1 MKQSKI
7 QRKMIKEIENATY
20 PSFWG
25 RAGAFFIDSII
36 FVPFFFLLSK
46 AQLNFRNNEDL
57 IYLCLALNFS
67 MGALSL
73 IYRIFFT
80 KKFNGTPGKL
90 LCKFKIVRDDSLP
103 ITWGTA
109 VKRELIIICISI
121 LYYLLFC
128 SFFIL
133 NRQTINSFADAN
145 AIFTKSIVS
154 KIYTIVMWIAY
165 LVDYGKINSSPKRQ
179 ALHDKIANTVVVYK
193 YTTEL
198 NSSE

>member
-1 MKQSKI
+1 MLKT
-7 QRKMIKEIENATY
+7 MENASY

-25 RAGAFFIDSII
+25 RAVAYFIDSII
-36 FVPFFFLLSK
+36 FIPFFFLLFK
-46 AQLNFRNNEDL
+46 AQLNFRNNEDF
-57 IYLCLALNFS
+57 IYLCLALHFS
-67 MGALSL
+67 IGALSS

-90 LCKFKIVRDDSLP
+90 LCKFKIVRDDGLP

-128 SFFIL
+128 SFLIL
-133 NRQTINSFADAN
+133 NKHSINTYADATE
-145 AIFTKSIVS
+145 IYSKSIIS
-154 KIYTIVMWIAY
+154 KINTIIMWVVY
-165 LVDYGKINSSPKRQ
+165 LIDYGKINSSPKRQ

-198 NSSE
+198 KSDE

>member
-1 MKQSKI
+1 M
-7 QRKMIKEIENATY
+7 ENASY

-25 RAGAFFIDSII
+25 RAVAYFIDSII
-36 FVPFFFLLSK
+36 FIPFFFLLFK
-46 AQLNFRNNEDL
+46 AQLNFRNNEDF
-57 IYLCLALNFS
+57 IYLCLALHFS
-67 MGALSL
+67 IGALCS

-90 LCKFKIVRDDSLP
+90 LCKFKIVRDDGLP

-128 SFFIL
+128 SFLIL
-133 NRQTINSFADAN
+133 NKHSINTYADATE
-145 AIFTKSIVS
+145 IYSKSIIS
-154 KIYTIVMWIAY
+154 KINTIIMWVVY
-165 LVDYGKINSSPKRQ
+165 LIDYGKINSSPKRQ

-198 NSSE
+198 KSDE

>member
-1 MKQSKI
+1 MKQSKM
-7 QRKMIKEIENATY
+7 QRKMIKTMENASY

-36 FVPFFFLLSK
+36 FVPFFFLFIK
-46 AQLNFRNNEDL
+46 AQSNFRNNEDF
-57 IYLCLALNFS
+57 IYLCFALNFS
-67 MGALSL
+67 MGALSS

-80 KKFNGTPGKL
+80 KKFNGTLGKL
-90 LCKFKIVRDDSLP
+90 LCKFKIVRDDGLP

-128 SFFIL
+128 SFLIL
-133 NRQTINSFADAN
+133 NKHSINTYADATE
-145 AIFTKSIVS
+145 IYSKSIIS
-154 KIYTIVMWIAY
+154 KINTIIMWVVY
-165 LVDYGKINSSPKRQ
+165 LIDYGKINSSPKRQ
-179 ALHDKIANTVVVYK
+179 ALHDKFANTVVVYK

-198 NSSE
+198 KADE

>member
-1 MKQSKI
+1 
-7 QRKMIKEIENATY
+7 MIKEMENATY
-20 PSFWG
+20 PSFWS
-25 RAGAFFIDSII
+25 RAAAYFIDSII
-36 FVPFFFLLSK
+36 IIPFFFLLFK
-46 AQLNFRNNEDL
+46 AQLNFRNNEDF
-57 IYLCLALNFS
+57 IYLCLALHFS
-67 MGALSL
+67 IGALFS

-90 LCKFKIVRDDSLP
+90 LCKFKIVRDDGLP

-128 SFFIL
+128 SFLIL
-133 NRQTINSFADAN
+133 NKHSINTYADATE
-145 AIFTKSIVS
+145 IYSKSIIS
-154 KIYTIVMWIAY
+154 KINTIIMWVVY
-165 LVDYGKINSSPKRQ
+165 LIDYGKINSSPKRQ

-198 NSSE
+198 MSDE

>member
-1 MKQSKI
+1 MKQSKM
-7 QRKMIKEIENATY
+7 QRKMIKEMENATY

-25 RAGAFFIDSII
+25 RAAAYFIDSII
-36 FVPFFFLLSK
+36 FIPFFFLLFK
-46 AQLNFRNNEDL
+46 AQLKFRNNEGF

-67 MGALSL
+67 IGALFS

-80 KKFNGTPGKL
+80 KKINGTPGKL
-90 LCKFKIVRDDSLP
+90 LCKFKIVRDDGLP

-109 VKRELIIICISI
+109 VKRELIVICISI

-128 SFFIL
+128 SLLIL
-133 NRQTINSFADAN
+133 NRHSINTYADATAN
-145 AIFTKSIVS
+145 YSKSIIS
-154 KIYTIVMWIAY
+154 KINTIIMWVVY
-165 LVDYGKINSSPKRQ
+165 LIDYGKINSSPKRQ

-198 NSSE
+198 KADE

>member
-1 MKQSKI
+1 MKQSKM
-7 QRKMIKEIENATY
+7 QRKMIKTMENATY
-20 PSFWG
+20 ASFWS
-25 RAGAFFIDSII
+25 RAGAYFIDSII
-36 FVPFFFLLSK
+36 FIPFFFLLFK
-46 AQLNFRNNEDL
+46 AQLNFRNNEDF
-57 IYLCLALNFS
+57 IYLCLALHFS
-67 MGALSL
+67 IGALSS

-90 LCKFKIVRDDSLP
+90 LCKFRIVRDDGLP
-103 ITWGTA
+103 ITWETA

-133 NRQTINSFADAN
+133 NRKTINSFADAN
-145 AIFTKSIVS
+145 AMFTKSIAS
-154 KIYTIVMWIAY
+154 KINTIVMWVAY

-179 ALHDKIANTVVVYK
+179 ALHDKFANTVVVYK

-198 NSSE
+198 KADE